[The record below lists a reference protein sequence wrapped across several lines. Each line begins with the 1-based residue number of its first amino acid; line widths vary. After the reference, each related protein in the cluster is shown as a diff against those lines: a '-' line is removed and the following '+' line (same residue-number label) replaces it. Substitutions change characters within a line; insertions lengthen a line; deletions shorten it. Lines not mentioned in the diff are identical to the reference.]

1 MCLPRARE
9 EALSQLV
16 NEIRSSG
23 GQAIYVG
30 ADVGQEE
37 DVNRIADKAIAE
49 FGGFDTWVNNAGVSI
64 FGRCMDVTIPDMKY
78 RSYRIV
84 LFYL

>member
-1 MCLPRARE
+1 MAASQGAKLVLAACNE

-30 ADVGQEE
+30 ADVGKEE
-37 DVNRIADKAIAE
+37 DVNRIAEKAIAE
-49 FGGFDTWVNNAGVSI
+49 FGSFDTWVNNAGVSI
-64 FGRCMDVTIPDMKY
+64 FGRCMDVT
-78 RSYRIV
+78 V
-84 LFYL
+84 Q

>member
-1 MCLPRARE
+1 MRFA
-9 EALSQLV
+9 SQ
-16 NEIRSSG
+16 G

-49 FGGFDTWVNNAGVSI
+49 FGGFDTWVNNAGVSL
-64 FGRCMDVTIPDMKY
+64 FGRCMDTL
-78 RSYRIV
+78 RSAGSV
-84 LFYL
+84 AH

>member
-1 MCLPRARE
+1 MQNLCLQRAAF
-9 EALSQLV
+9 ALNQLV
-16 NEIRSSG
+16 NEIREPG

-30 ADVGQEE
+30 ASVGQEE

-64 FGRCMDVTIPDMKY
+64 FGRCMDVTIPPNILSD
-78 RSYRIV
+78 
-84 LFYL
+84 LT